1 MTGQEREHPIAQ
13 RIATGIC
20 VVAGVLS
27 MYLRHTEGRTVAAA
41 TALFICI
48 TAGVAVFAI
57 RDLVDDEDDDEPG
70 EEENT

>member
-1 MTGQEREHPIAQ
+1 MTAQ

-27 MYLRHTEGRTVAAA
+27 MYLRHTEGRSVAAA

-48 TAGVAVFAI
+48 AAGVAVFAI
-57 RDLVDDEDDDEPG
+57 RDLVPAGDEDDDEPG